1 MLAKQ
6 KIKWCSIC
14 SDYSVFLYFSRV
26 STRLGSNVLFEGRF
40 FSKRLKNQ
48 KNSSKS
54 ILSKKPYLMDVLQF
68 IVHFCCK
75 IWFSF
80 QKNLPSVL
88 VIGKK
93 NEISK

>member
-68 IVHFCCK
+68 IVHFCHPKK
-75 IWFSF
+75 IAVKFGSLF
-80 QKNLPSVL
+80 
-88 VIGKK
+88 KK
-93 NEISK
+93 TYLQYL